1 MKLCKDCGTEFTQ
14 GAKKRHC
21 CRSCHGLRV
30 KVSKYKISRE
40 KIIELL
46 YKEDCDL
53 CGKYMKT
60 KNIDHCHKTGIVRGV
75 LCTNC
80 NTALGKL
87 KDDIDLFRKAI
98 KYLKTTETL

>member
-1 MKLCKDCGTEFTQ
+1 MRLCKDCNTEFTQ

-21 CRSCHGLRV
+21 CRSCHNLRV